1 MKMTLE
7 MNLHDTPNPEHFQNF
22 LGYARLLDRD
32 AVNGLS
38 GTVPKGLPAAPLTVA
53 ESSTDEADLSTDTSG
68 STTESGATAIKRR
81 GRPPGSKGA
90 TAEQATAALEGHATN
105 GALPPGVTPQQ
116 SQPVAEASAL
126 PPGVGPQQTQPVAEA
141 SALPPGVQPQVAAM
155 PVVPPAAEGD
165 GITVADVQA
174 CYADFAKRSASAA
187 FGFLKS
193 EKWADGTARPKWLAV
208 SQIQPEHLERVM
220 MELSA
225 L

>member
-38 GTVPKGLPAAPLTVA
+38 GSVPKGLPAAPLAA
-53 ESSTDEADLSTDTSG
+53 ESSTEDAEAS
-68 STTESGATAIKRR
+68 TESGTTTTGKRR
-81 GRPPGSKGA
+81 GRPPGSRGT
-90 TAEQATAALEGHATN
+90 TAEQATAALESGAEHTTN
-105 GALPPGVTPQQ
+105 GALPPGVAPQA
-116 SQPVAEASAL
+116 QPVSEALTL
-126 PPGVGPQQTQPVAEA
+126 PPGVGVQPGTA
-141 SALPPGVQPQVAAM
+141 SPLPPGVGSQPAAQPQMPAM
-155 PVVPPAAEGD
+155 PHVPPAAD
-165 GITVADVQA
+165 GSSITLADVQA
-174 CYADFAKRSASAA
+174 CYSDFAKRNAAAA

-208 SQIQPEHLERVM
+208 GQIQPEHLERVM